1 MDPAAHPAPDVSS
14 HVFLPDG
21 GELGA
26 LIRRF
31 DWSQTTLGPLAGW
44 PASLKT
50 VTAMLLLSPT
60 PIVLLW
66 GERGIMIYNDAYSV
80 FAGSRHPQLLGS
92 EVREGWPEV
101 ADFNDNVM
109 KVGLAGGT
117 LSYKDQELVLY
128 RNGRPERAWMNLDY
142 SPVFDDQAQ
151 PAGVIALVVETTERV
166 LAERE
171 LQGQQ
176 ARLQEMFEQ
185 APGLMAMLRG
195 PEHVF
200 EMANPAYLR
209 VVGERDVIGKPVREA
224 LPEVERQGFIDI
236 LDRVYRSGT
245 AFVGSGIRIGLQ
257 RTQGEA
263 EEERLLDF
271 VFQPVTDANG
281 NVSGIFVEGNDVT
294 ERAEAEQ
301 ALRENEQR
309 LRFLDALAKETAR
322 SVDADAI
329 LTTTTRMLGE
339 HLGLSS
345 CAYADMDPDQDG
357 FTIRG
362 DWAAPGCTS
371 IVGRY
376 RLEAFGTLAVTKL
389 RGGEAFIVDDHCAQL
404 PPAEA
409 ATFQQLDIAATIC
422 LPLVKEGRLTALM
435 AIHDRKPRAWS
446 ACELALL
453 REVTDRSWAHIER
466 VRSAAAVRQ
475 REQCFLE
482 QLEAKV
488 AERTAALARSEANIR
503 AVLETSHLYKAMLAP
518 DGSILY
524 VNATALAGIGARFH
538 QLAGTPFW
546 DSPWFS
552 ATPGMP
558 ETMKAM
564 TLRVAAGAT
573 EHGTMSLNMPGGTRT
588 FDFSMR
594 PVLSDDGSVVALV
607 PEALDISER
616 VAAEQTLQQ
625 LHKMEALGNLTGGIA
640 HDFNNLL
647 MAVLGSLELLRR
659 RIPADPAL
667 LRLVDNARAG
677 AERGA
682 SLTARM
688 LSFARKQELHKTP
701 IDLRQLIQ
709 GMQALLLSSLG
720 PTIQLEVELPQRL
733 ARVKTDPNQLETAL
747 LNLAANARDA
757 MAGEG
762 RILIVAEQVTL
773 PGEQHGLAAGRYVR
787 LNVSDSG
794 TGMDE
799 TTLKRAVEPFFTT
812 KGVGK
817 GTGLGLSMVHGL
829 AEQSGGRL
837 VLRSS
842 PGAGTTAQIW
852 LPALEDEPAADP
864 THSPSPHDLPRR
876 TMRPLSVLAVDDDDL
891 VLFGTAGMLEAAGH
905 HVLTARSAAQA
916 LELLQVAQ
924 IDMLV
929 TDHAMPLM
937 SGAQLAAEV
946 RASRPELPILLV
958 SGYAELPSA
967 TPALP
972 LQRLAKPFTQDQLL
986 DAVEQLRADVC

>member
-1 MDPAAHPAPDVSS
+1 MDPAAHLSPDDSN
-14 HVFLPDG
+14 HAFLPAG

-31 DWSQTTLGPLAGW
+31 DWSQTTLGPLAEW
-44 PASLKT
+44 PSNLKT

-60 PIVLLW
+60 PIALLW
-66 GERGIMIYNDAYSV
+66 GERGIMIYNDAYSEL
-80 FAGSRHPQLLGS
+80 AGGRHPHLLGS

-109 KVGLAGGT
+109 KVVLAGGT

-128 RNGRPERAWMNLDY
+128 RNGRPEHAWMNLDY

-166 LAERE
+166 MAERE

-176 ARLQEMFEQ
+176 VRLQQMFEQ

-200 EMANPAYLR
+200 EMVNPAYLR

-236 LDRVYRSGT
+236 LDRVYRSGM
-245 AFVGSGIRIGLQ
+245 AFVGTGIRVGLQ
-257 RTQGEA
+257 RIQGEA

-281 NVSGIFVEGNDVT
+281 NVAGIFVEGYDVT

-301 ALRENEQR
+301 ALRENERR

-404 PPAEA
+404 PAAEA
-409 ATFQQLDIAATIC
+409 ASFQQLDIAATIC

-435 AIHDRKPRAWS
+435 AIHDRVPRVWR

-524 VNATALAGIGARFH
+524 VNATALAGIDARFH

-558 ETMKAM
+558 EAMKAM

-573 EHGTMSLNMPGGTRT
+573 EHGTMTLNMPGGTRT

-594 PVLSDDGSVVALV
+594 PVLGDDGTVVALV

-659 RIPADPAL
+659 RMPADPAL

-787 LNVSDSG
+787 LNVTDSG

-852 LPALEDEPAADP
+852 LPALEDEPAAEP
-864 THSPSPHDLPRR
+864 THSSSPHDLPRR
-876 TMRPLSVLAVDDDDL
+876 TMRPLSVLAVDDDEL

-905 HVLTARSAAQA
+905 HVLTARSAVQA

-924 IDMLV
+924 IDMLI

-986 DAVEQLRADVC
+986 DSIEQLRGTS

>member
-1 MDPAAHPAPDVSS
+1 MDPAANLAPDDSS
-14 HVFLPDG
+14 LAFLPAG
-21 GELGA
+21 GALGA

-31 DWSQTTLGPLAGW
+31 DWSQTALGPLAEW
-44 PASLKT
+44 PSSLKT

-60 PIVLLW
+60 PIALLW
-66 GERGIMIYNDAYSV
+66 GERGVMIYNDAYSEL
-80 FAGSRHPQLLGS
+80 AGSRHPQLLGS

-101 ADFNDNVM
+101 AEFNDNVM
-109 KVGLAGGT
+109 KVVLAGGA
-117 LSYKDQELVLY
+117 LSYKDQELLLY
-128 RNGRPERAWMNLDY
+128 RSGRPERAWMNLDY
-142 SPVFDDQAQ
+142 SPVFDDQAR

-166 LAERE
+166 MAERE
-171 LQGQQ
+171 LQRQQ
-176 ARLQEMFEQ
+176 ARLQQMFEQ

-200 EMANPAYLR
+200 EMTNPAYLR
-209 VVGERDVIGKPVREA
+209 VVGERDVIGRPVREA

-236 LDRVYRSGT
+236 LDQVYRSGT
-245 AFVGSGIRIGLQ
+245 AFVGSGIRVGLQ
-257 RTQGEA
+257 RIQGEA

-281 NVSGIFVEGNDVT
+281 DVCGIFVEGHDVT

-329 LTTTTRMLGE
+329 LNITTRMLGE

-345 CAYADMDPDQDG
+345 CAYADMEPDQDS

-362 DWAAPGCTS
+362 DWSAPGCMS
-371 IVGRY
+371 IVGHY
-376 RLEAFGTLAVTKL
+376 RLAAFGSLAVQQL
-389 RGGEAFIVDDHCAQL
+389 RAGEAFIVDDHLARL
-404 PPAEA
+404 PAADA

-435 AIHDRKPRAWS
+435 AIHDRVPRVWS

-503 AVLETSHLYKAMLAP
+503 AVLETSHLYMAMLAP
-518 DGSILY
+518 DGAILY
-524 VNATALAGIGARFH
+524 VNATALAGIGARFNE
-538 QLAGTPFW
+538 LAYLPFW
-546 DSPWFS
+546 ESPWFA

-558 ETMKAM
+558 ERVREM
-564 TLRVAAGAT
+564 TRRVAAGAT
-573 EHGTMSLNMPGGTRT
+573 ERVTMTLNMPQGVRV
-588 FDFSMR
+588 FDFSVR
-594 PVLSDDGSVVALV
+594 PVTGEDGSIFALV

-616 VAAEQTLQQ
+616 VNAEQALQQ

-647 MAVLGSLELLRR
+647 MAVLGSLDLLRR
-659 RIPADPAL
+659 RMPADPAL

-688 LSFARKQELHKTP
+688 LTFARKQELHKTP
-701 IDLRQLIQ
+701 IDLAQLIA
-709 GMQALLLSSLG
+709 GMKELLLSSLG
-720 PTIQLEVELPQRL
+720 PTIQLQVELPTWL

-757 MAGEG
+757 MAGVG
-762 RILIVAEQVTL
+762 HIRIAAEELTL
-773 PGEQHGLAAGRYVR
+773 TEEQNGLPAARYVR
-787 LNVSDSG
+787 LELSDSG

-799 TTLKRAVEPFFTT
+799 ATLKRAVEPFFTT

-842 PGAGTTAQIW
+842 PGAGTTAEIW
-852 LPALEDEPAADP
+852 LPALQAEYGPPSAPATPAHEE
-864 THSPSPHDLPRR
+864 TPRCVPK
-876 TMRPLSVLAVDDDDL
+876 PLTLLAVDDDEL
-891 VLFGTAGMLEAAGH
+891 VLFSTAGILEAAGH
-905 HVLTARSAAQA
+905 RVLSARSAGEA
-916 LELLQVAQ
+916 LDLLRVNQVD
-924 IDMLV
+924 ILI

-937 SGAQLAAEV
+937 SGAQLAAVV
-946 RASRPELPILLV
+946 RETRPQLPVLLV
-958 SGYAELPSA
+958 SGYAELPST
-967 TPALP
+967 TPALA
-972 LQRLAKPFTQDQLL
+972 LHRLAKPFTPDQLL
-986 DAVEQLRADVC
+986 DAIEQLRGGS

>member
-1 MDPAAHPAPDVSS
+1 P
-14 HVFLPDG
+14 
-21 GELGA
+21 
-26 LIRRF
+26 
-31 DWSQTTLGPLAGW
+31 
-44 PASLKT
+44 
-50 VTAMLLLSPT
+50 
-60 PIVLLW
+60 
-66 GERGIMIYNDAYSV
+66 
-80 FAGSRHPQLLGS
+80 
-92 EVREGWPEV
+92 
-101 ADFNDNVM
+101 
-109 KVGLAGGT
+109 
-117 LSYKDQELVLY
+117 
-128 RNGRPERAWMNLDY
+128 
-142 SPVFDDQAQ
+142 
-151 PAGVIALVVETTERV
+151 RV
-166 LAERE
+166 
-171 LQGQQ
+171 
-176 ARLQEMFEQ
+176 
-185 APGLMAMLRG
+185 
-195 PEHVF
+195 
-200 EMANPAYLR
+200 
-209 VVGERDVIGKPVREA
+209 
-224 LPEVERQGFIDI
+224 
-236 LDRVYRSGT
+236 
-245 AFVGSGIRIGLQ
+245 
-257 RTQGEA
+257 
-263 EEERLLDF
+263 
-271 VFQPVTDANG
+271 
-281 NVSGIFVEGNDVT
+281 
-294 ERAEAEQ
+294 
-301 ALRENEQR
+301 
-309 LRFLDALAKETAR
+309 
-322 SVDADAI
+322 
-329 LTTTTRMLGE
+329 
-339 HLGLSS
+339 
-345 CAYADMDPDQDG
+345 
-357 FTIRG
+357 
-362 DWAAPGCTS
+362 
-371 IVGRY
+371 
-376 RLEAFGTLAVTKL
+376 
-389 RGGEAFIVDDHCAQL
+389 
-404 PPAEA
+404 
-409 ATFQQLDIAATIC
+409 
-422 LPLVKEGRLTALM
+422 
-435 AIHDRKPRAWS
+435 WS

-518 DGSILY
+518 NGAILY
-524 VNATALAGIGARFH
+524 VNATALAGIDARFH

-552 ATPGMP
+552 ATPGMQ
-558 ETMKAM
+558 EAMKAM

-573 EHGTMSLNMPGGTRT
+573 EHGTMTLNMPGGTRT

-594 PVLSDDGSVVALV
+594 PVLGDDGTVVALV

-659 RIPADPAL
+659 RMPADPAL

-701 IDLRQLIQ
+701 IDLRQLIE

-852 LPALEDEPAADP
+852 LPALEDEPAAEP
-864 THSPSPHDLPRR
+864 THGPSPHDLPRR
-876 TMRPLSVLAVDDDDL
+876 TTRPLSVLAVDDDEL

-905 HVLTARSAAQA
+905 RVLTARSAAQA

>member
-1 MDPAAHPAPDVSS
+1 VKGKSLIICLVIIAAAIAGYRWLPSYYNPFAPLTLDDPPGTLTQFKLRRLRPEHCDV
-14 HVFLPDG
+14 L
-21 GELGA
+21 LA
-26 LIRRF
+26 QANARQLIRTQAVADSTGECPLSDVVRVRSF
-31 DWSQTTLGPLAGW
+31 GPVSLSSSFLASCPLA
-44 PASLKT
+44 
-50 VTAMLLLSPT
+50 LS
-60 PIVLLW
+60 
-66 GERGIMIYNDAYSV
+66 S
-80 FAGSRHPQLLGS
+80 
-92 EVREGWPEV
+92 
-101 ADFNDNVM
+101 
-109 KVGLAGGT
+109 
-117 LSYKDQELVLY
+117 
-128 RNGRPERAWMNLDY
+128 
-142 SPVFDDQAQ
+142 
-151 PAGVIALVVETTERV
+151 ALFVN
-166 LAERE
+166 
-171 LQGQQ
+171 QQ
-176 ARLQEMFEQ
+176 ARPITETMMGSSLS
-185 APGLMAMLRG
+185 RI
-195 PEHVF
+195 EHF
-200 EMANPAYLR
+200 GSFACRNIYHRAN
-209 VVGERDVIGKPVREA
+209 
-224 LPEVERQGFIDI
+224 
-236 LDRVYRSGT
+236 
-245 AFVGSGIRIGLQ
+245 
-257 RTQGEA
+257 
-263 EEERLLDF
+263 
-271 VFQPVTDANG
+271 
-281 NVSGIFVEGNDVT
+281 
-294 ERAEAEQ
+294 
-301 ALRENEQR
+301 
-309 LRFLDALAKETAR
+309 AR
-322 SVDADAI
+322 
-329 LTTTTRMLGE
+329 
-339 HLGLSS
+339 
-345 CAYADMDPDQDG
+345 
-357 FTIRG
+357 
-362 DWAAPGCTS
+362 
-371 IVGRY
+371 
-376 RLEAFGTLAVTKL
+376 
-389 RGGEAFIVDDHCAQL
+389 
-404 PPAEA
+404 
-409 ATFQQLDIAATIC
+409 
-422 LPLVKEGRLTALM
+422 
-435 AIHDRKPRAWS
+435 
-446 ACELALL
+446 
-453 REVTDRSWAHIER
+453 
-466 VRSAAAVRQ
+466 
-475 REQCFLE
+475 
-482 QLEAKV
+482 
-488 AERTAALARSEANIR
+488 RSE
-503 AVLETSHLYKAMLAP
+503 H
-518 DGSILY
+518 
-524 VNATALAGIGARFH
+524 ATA
-538 QLAGTPFW
+538 
-546 DSPWFS
+546 
-552 ATPGMP
+552 
-558 ETMKAM
+558 
-564 TLRVAAGAT
+564 
-573 EHGTMSLNMPGGTRT
+573 
-588 FDFSMR
+588 
-594 PVLSDDGSVVALV
+594 
-607 PEALDISER
+607 EALDISER

-659 RIPADPAL
+659 RMPADPAL

-757 MAGEG
+757 MGGEG

-773 PGEQHGLAAGRYVR
+773 SSEQHGLAAGRYVR

-812 KGVGK
+812 KGIGK

-852 LPALEDEPAADP
+852 LPALEDEPAAEP
-864 THSPSPHDLPRR
+864 THSPLPHDLPRR
-876 TMRPLSVLAVDDDDL
+876 TTRPLSVLAVDDDEL